1 MFDWDLRRRTSSAHI
16 LLGLAEER
24 GIPVAACLEG
34 TALPP
39 EALSGSLAEITARQE
54 LRIVR
59 NLVRRCG
66 REPGLGALAGSR
78 SHLSLA
84 GPWGLAMLSSRTV
97 REVIEVARRYLD
109 TAFVFGRLTFE
120 ETSGEARLHLDDS
133 QIPLELRTFLT
144 ERALAGIRTIGR
156 ELFSADIPL
165 ARIEFRHAAP
175 ENTAIYREIFGVRP
189 SFGAQRTTAAF
200 DRMYVDLP
208 LPRPTE
214 WARAA
219 CEQMCRDMLARRH
232 VRTGVAGS
240 VRDLLIRNPGAIP
253 DQIAVASEMFMSPR
267 TLSRRLNHEGTS
279 FRALLDEVRQTLSE
293 ELLTHTD
300 MTTEQLAARLG
311 YAEAASFIRAF
322 RRWKGCPPQEFRLR
336 TSDIGYRIPAMSA
349 ALRTPQAMASA
360 RRPIGPVAAR

>member
-24 GIPVAACLEG
+24 GIAVPESLEG
-34 TALPP
+34 TG
-39 EALSGSLAEITARQE
+39 LSRDSLTGSSAEITARQE

-109 TAFVFGRLTFE
+109 AAFVFGRLTFE
-120 ETSGEARLHLDDS
+120 EGAGEARLYLDDS
-133 QIPLELRTFLT
+133 EIPPELRTFLT

-165 ARIEFRHAAP
+165 ARIEFQHPAP
-175 ENTAIYREIFGVRP
+175 ASTAIHRQVFGVTP
-189 SFGAQRTTAAF
+189 VFGARRTMVVF

-208 LPRPTE
+208 LPRPSE

-219 CEQMCRDMLARRH
+219 CEQLCRDMLARRH

-240 VRDLLIRNPGAIP
+240 VRDLLIRDPGAIP

-322 RRWKGCPPQEFRLR
+322 RRWKGCPPQEFRMR
-336 TSDIGYRIPAMSA
+336 AADIGYRIPA
-349 ALRTPQAMASA
+349 ASRA
-360 RRPIGPVAAR
+360 RREAVATRRAAGSMVAR